1 MQNQIGS
8 LQTNMGSLQTN
19 MGSLHSGISSQIGTL
34 QGNMS
39 AMQSNVGA
47 LHSRLDQIETSSA
60 SKVVVERQMNP
71 GSSLAKA
78 ADHPVAAPYTGR
90 PWVDYP
96 SGIERSALT
105 RLCVAPGSWRDLPYI
120 TLFKISP
127 VDVIH
132 ANL

>member
-8 LQTNMGSLQTN
+8 LQTSMGSLQTN

-34 QGNMS
+34 QGNTS

-47 LHSRLDQIETSSA
+47 LHSRLDQIETSSE

-78 ADHPVAAPYTGR
+78 AAHPVAAPYTGR

-96 SGIERSALT
+96 GVSERSALIYT
-105 RLCVAPGSWRDLPYI
+105 EI
-120 TLFKISP
+120 E
-127 VDVIH
+127 
-132 ANL
+132 